1 MPVTFGGELLQDVRF
16 GWRLLARHAGFSAVA
31 VLTLA
36 VGIGSNAAIFSA
48 VNEVFIRS
56 AAAVAEPARIVALGR
71 SGNGRSFDGFG
82 HLSYLKYREH
92 VRSFAGLA
100 ASRSAHEP
108 HDPDAR
114 RRRAAGRGGR
124 HRTSDSRSR
133 SGVAPHDG
141 RTPVGPTDP
150 LTFATSAS
158 ILIAGA
164 IAGAVLACWWPAR
177 RATRIDPLAALRQE

>member
-71 SGNGRSFDGFG
+71 SG
-82 HLSYLKYREH
+82 
-92 VRSFAGLA
+92 
-100 ASRSAHEP
+100 
-108 HDPDAR
+108 
-114 RRRAAGRGGR
+114 
-124 HRTSDSRSR
+124 
-133 SGVAPHDG
+133 
-141 RTPVGPTDP
+141 
-150 LTFATSAS
+150 
-158 ILIAGA
+158 I
-164 IAGAVLACWWPAR
+164 
-177 RATRIDPLAALRQE
+177 